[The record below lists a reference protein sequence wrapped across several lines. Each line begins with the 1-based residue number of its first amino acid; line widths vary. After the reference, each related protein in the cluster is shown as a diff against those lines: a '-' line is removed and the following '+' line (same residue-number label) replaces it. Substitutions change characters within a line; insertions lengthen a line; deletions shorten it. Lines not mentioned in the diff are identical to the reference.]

1 MRFAGFAPFA
11 SSMDSEAASVHASVR
26 LCAWQILLVTQ
37 FVLQVSFN
45 PFLDAK
51 LDAVRVAFVAL
62 YFGSNRRAAS

>member
-1 MRFAGFAPFA
+1 
-11 SSMDSEAASVHASVR
+11 MDSEAASVHVR

-62 YFGSNRRAAS
+62 YFGANRCAAS

>member
-1 MRFAGFAPFA
+1 MCFAGFASFA
-11 SSMDSEAASVHASVR
+11 SSIDSEAASGYVR

-62 YFGSNRRAAS
+62 YFGANRRAAS

>member
-1 MRFAGFAPFA
+1 MRFAGFASFA
-11 SSMDSEAASVHASVR
+11 SSMDSEAASVHVR
-26 LCAWQILLVTQ
+26 LCAWQILLVSQ

-62 YFGSNRRAAS
+62 YFGANRRAAS

>member
-1 MRFAGFAPFA
+1 
-11 SSMDSEAASVHASVR
+11 MDSEAASVHVR
-26 LCAWQILLVTQ
+26 LCAWQILLVSQ